1 MTWTSKPTLQGR
13 FVRLSP
19 MVMARF
25 DALFEVTAPD
35 TFVYFPGGPRSWSRE
50 TFRQFVEKMLEESNR
65 WMMLIEDCV
74 SGRVFGSS
82 SFMDMRPAHLGLEIG
97 STWYAPAARGT
108 MVNPE
113 CKLLMLAHAFDVL
126 GCERVQLK
134 CDWRNER
141 SRRAIAKMGATFE
154 GVLRKHMV
162 MPDGFVRD
170 TAMFSV
176 IRSEWPGVRVGL
188 ERRLSQGATDQAGT

>member
-1 MTWTSKPTLQGR
+1 MMVEWTNMPILEGR

-19 MVMARF
+19 MGMARF
-25 DALFEVTAPD
+25 DALFEATAPD
-35 TFVYFPGGPRSWSRE
+35 TFVYFPGGPRAWSRE
-50 TFRQFVEKMLEESNR
+50 SFRGFVEGMLGETNR
-65 WMMLIEDCV
+65 WMMLVEEPGT
-74 SGRVFGSS
+74 GRVLGSS
-82 SFMDMRPAHLGLEIG
+82 SFMDMRAAHLGLEIG
-97 STWYAPAARGT
+97 STWYSPHARGT
-108 MVNPE
+108 LVNPE

-141 SRRAIAKMGATFE
+141 SKRAIAKMGATFE

-176 IRSEWPGVRVGL
+176 IKSEWPGVRARL
-188 ERRLSQGATDQAGT
+188 EQRLSQADRPGT

>member
-1 MTWTSKPTLQGR
+1 VSIWSQHPTLEGR
-13 FVRLSP
+13 FVRIVP
-19 MVMARF
+19 MGMERF
-25 DALFEVTAPD
+25 DELFGVTPPD
-35 TFVYFPGGPRSWSRE
+35 TFVYFPGGPQDWSRDA
-50 TFRQFVEKMLEESNR
+50 FQRFVESMLGESNR
-65 WMMLIEDCV
+65 RMMLITDAR
-74 SGRVFGSS
+74 SGAVVGSS

-97 STWYAPAARGT
+97 STWYASAARGT

-113 CKLLMLAHAFDVL
+113 SKLLMLAYAFDAL

-141 SRRAIAKMGATFE
+141 SRRAITKMGATFE
-154 GVLRKHMV
+154 GVLRKHMI

-176 IRSEWPGVRVGL
+176 IKSEWPGVRAKL
-188 ERRLSQGATDQAGT
+188 EHRLAS

>member
-1 MTWTSKPTLQGR
+1 MGTE
-13 FVRLSP
+13 RL
-19 MVMARF
+19 
-25 DALFEVTAPD
+25 DELFGVTAPD
-35 TFVYFPGGPRSWSRE
+35 TFVYFPGGPRVWSRE
-50 TFRQFVEKMLEESNR
+50 AFQRFVENMLGESNR
-65 WMMLIEDCV
+65 CMMLIADAQ
-74 SGRVFGSS
+74 SGVVVGSS

-113 CKLLMLAHAFDVL
+113 SKLLMLAHAFDVL

-154 GVLRKHMV
+154 GVLRKHMI
-162 MPDGFVRD
+162 MPDDFVRD

-176 IRSEWPGVRVGL
+176 IRSEWPSVRAGL
-188 ERRLSQGATDQAGT
+188 ERRLAS